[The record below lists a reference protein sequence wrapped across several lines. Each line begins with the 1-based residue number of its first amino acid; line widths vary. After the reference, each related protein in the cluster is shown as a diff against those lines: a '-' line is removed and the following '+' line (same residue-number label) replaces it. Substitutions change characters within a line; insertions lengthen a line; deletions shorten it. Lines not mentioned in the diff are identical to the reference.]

1 MTPMSGMSDANVF
14 YFTLG
19 IAAGA
24 ALVWVMVRS
33 I

>member
-1 MTPMSGMSDANVF
+1 MTGIDANVL

-24 ALVWVMVRS
+24 ALVWVLVRS
-33 I
+33 ILTRL

>member
-1 MTPMSGMSDANVF
+1 MTGIDANVL

-24 ALVWVMVRS
+24 ALVWVLVRS
-33 I
+33 IWTRL